1 MSEQKLSERVS
12 HDQGCNSVFRSN
24 VEPTKCDCWV
34 SDLAALE
41 AKLEAMERVLSIAK
55 RMLYEAAENAGADD
69 WGAATKRDIDTILAA
84 AQQELGDE

>member
-41 AKLEAMERVLSIAK
+41 AKLETARILLASAPRSFVPLPSWSQAVDEWLGMAVTG
-55 RMLYEAAENAGADD
+55 AG
-69 WGAATKRDIDTILAA
+69 R
-84 AQQELGDE
+84 